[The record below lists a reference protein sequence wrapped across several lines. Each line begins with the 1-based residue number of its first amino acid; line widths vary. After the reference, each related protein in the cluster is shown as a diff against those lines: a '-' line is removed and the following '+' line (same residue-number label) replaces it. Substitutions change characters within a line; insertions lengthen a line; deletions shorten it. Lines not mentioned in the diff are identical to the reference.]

1 MGARTVLRVL
11 QTCRRDPGG
20 VVARMSPQGAPAHSW
35 EWGRSSLQFPKEA
48 RVYPQIWVGGSTFE
62 LPSQLLYVSQAH
74 LGAGEM
80 RLLRDTPS
88 WPLWGWPFM
97 ATALTGYPQCLRVSA

>member
-11 QTCRRDPGG
+11 QTCRRGPGG

-48 RVYPQIWVGGSTFE
+48 RVYPQMWVGGSTFE
-62 LPSQLLYVSQAH
+62 LPYFPPH
-74 LGAGEM
+74 
-80 RLLRDTPS
+80 S
-88 WPLWGWPFM
+88 WF
-97 ATALTGYPQCLRVSA
+97 TSARPTLVQGK